1 MPQRSAAFKIE
12 FSKPIVLRDGARL
25 ATTDHAQ
32 MFLSKLAPGQI
43 TAPINYAR
51 IVLGIALRTGKGK
64 DVDAARAELVRA
76 FRGAGLLRARPH
88 KDKAQSV

>member
-1 MPQRSAAFKIE
+1 MMLPRSSSFQIK
-12 FSKPIVLRDGARL
+12 FSKPIVLRDGASL

-32 MFLSKLAPGQI
+32 IFLSKLAPGQI

-76 FRGAGLLRARPH
+76 FRGAGLL
-88 KDKAQSV
+88 

>member
-1 MPQRSAAFKIE
+1 MMLPRSPSFQIE
-12 FSKPIVLRDGARL
+12 FSRPIVLRDGARL

-51 IVLGIALRTGKGK
+51 IVLGIARRTGKGK

-76 FRGAGLLRARPH
+76 FRGAGLL
-88 KDKAQSV
+88 